1 METIEQYIK
10 KQESDVLFSLREGEN
25 PLLKFV
31 QVGKG
36 NRINPPDQSRF
47 LIALRMFFGHMKF
60 SWGNDFCDH
69 IEDYQTTCADPHAAR
84 EMLLEAIQ
92 FDRYAEHDKNKSS
105 INLLGGG
112 SDKK

>member
-1 METIEQYIK
+1 MDTVETYLK
-10 KQESDVLFSLREGEN
+10 KQESDALFSLREGEN

-36 NRINPPDQSRF
+36 NRINPPDQSRY
-47 LIALRMFFGHMKF
+47 LIALRGLFEHMGWK
-60 SWGNDFCDH
+60 WGEAFCAH
-69 IEDYQTTCADPHAAR
+69 IEDYQTTCSDPHGAR

-92 FDRYAEHDKNKSS
+92 FDRYAEHDRNKSS
-105 INLLGGG
+105 INLMGGG